1 MLLLFKKVSLK
12 KMQNHKYCEI
22 HSYYSLSK
30 NIIKIVPKFRFQ
42 LQKLSELI
50 FIPPKIRKPGDDL
63 VLVIEV
69 DFL

>member
-12 KMQNHKYCEI
+12 KLQNPKYCEI
-22 HSYYSLSK
+22 HSCYSLSK
-30 NIIKIVPKFRFQ
+30 NIIKIVQ

-50 FIPPKIRKPGDDL
+50 YIAPKIRKPGDDL
-63 VLVIEV
+63 VLVTEV